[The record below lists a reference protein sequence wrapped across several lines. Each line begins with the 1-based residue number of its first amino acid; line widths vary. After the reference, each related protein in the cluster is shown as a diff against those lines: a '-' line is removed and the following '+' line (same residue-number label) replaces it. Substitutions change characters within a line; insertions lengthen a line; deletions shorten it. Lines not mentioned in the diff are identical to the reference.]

1 MATSGL
7 YENDTEQSQHFKSI
21 RMLARDLE
29 MPEEEIRKVYE
40 AVLDGLKARARIK
53 DYLGLL
59 VSRGVRNMM
68 VKEKYMGSRVVGAN
82 GLDKAS

>member
-1 MATSGL
+1 
-7 YENDTEQSQHFKSI
+7 
-21 RMLARDLE
+21 MLARDLE